1 MIYGELGITPLYID
15 INTRIISFWTKLI
28 DNPAI
33 NKLSSVVYS
42 LIFQMHKSN
51 KTHFLWIEKMKN
63 ILCSLGFSAIWYNQ
77 SFTTAKWLVKAVNQK
92 LKDIFIQNWFSK
104 VEIESES
111 SVYRIF
117 KIILNKAA
125 YLSSTNNPLQTIYGL
140 SH

>member
-1 MIYGELGITPLYID
+1 
-15 INTRIISFWTKLI
+15 
-28 DNPAI
+28 
-33 NKLSSVVYS
+33 
-42 LIFQMHKSN
+42 MHKSN

-104 VEIESES
+104 VDIESES